1 MRRFY
6 ETANGHMSLNPKTA
20 FLIALLSTATLCTS
34 GLARTPHWQKLLVQS
49 DGRTI
54 FVDTDKISRQRK
66 LVITWILT
74 NYNGPQRAA
83 HGKAFRSK
91 VEKTLNDCE
100 SKRIATSGSLN
111 MRCWTALAISWAIM
125 KATREPKTGYRLY
138 PALLETASWTSPAT
152 MLPRWRPDDNRPGGR
167 TDDSLRPAADGAPRR
182 ERRRQSIQ
190 QGLLGKNVHSRSGEH
205 CIHRTGPRHRA
216 LGPPSRHPMACSSA

>member
-6 ETANGHMSLNPKTA
+6 ETANGHMSLNPKTT
-20 FLIALLSTATLCTS
+20 FLIALLSTAALCTS
-34 GLARTPHWQKLLVQS
+34 GLARTPHWQKLLVQP

-54 FVDTDKISRQRK
+54 FVDTDNISRQRK

-100 SKRIATSGSLN
+100 SKRIATV
-111 MRCWTALAISWAIM
+111 WII
-125 KATREPKTGYRLY
+125 EY
-138 PALLETASWTSPAT
+138 ALL
-152 MLPRWRPDDNRPGGR
+152 
-167 TDDSLRPAADGAPRR
+167 DGAGEKLGDYEGDPGTENWVSVVPGSVGDR
-182 ERRRQSIQ
+182 E
-190 QGLLGKNVHSRSGEH
+190 LDF
-205 CIHRTGPRHRA
+205 
-216 LGPPSRHPMACSSA
+216 ACNNAPQMEAR